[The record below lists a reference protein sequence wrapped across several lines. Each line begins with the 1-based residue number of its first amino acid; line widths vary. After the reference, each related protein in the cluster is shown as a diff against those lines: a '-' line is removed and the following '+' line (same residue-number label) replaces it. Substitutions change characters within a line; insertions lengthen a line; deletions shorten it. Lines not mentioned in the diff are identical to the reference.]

1 MNLDFSADEIAFREE
16 VRSWLAAHAPRE
28 ALPAVG
34 TPERLAFDKQWQR
47 TLYDHGWAGLSW
59 PEQYGGRALSLI
71 KQLIWYEEV
80 ARAGAPG
87 EGVFFIALNH
97 AGPTLIARGN
107 EAQKARYLP
116 PILRGET
123 PWCQGFSE
131 PNAGSDLA
139 SLRTRG
145 KIDGDHIVVTGSKIW
160 STGAHQADYQEL
172 LIRTDASSKR
182 HVGLSWIIG
191 DMHLPGVE
199 VRPIRSMD
207 GDIHFCEIFYNDVR
221 LPLANIVGQVNDGW
235 NVAMATLEIE
245 RATASLGERIEIA
258 RVVEHLITLARTI
271 TDPTGRPVVE
281 TGDIAARLALARAE
295 AATLRAMSYMTI
307 SRVTHGPLGT
317 EGIIPA
323 VYGTE
328 LVQRVHKLAMD
339 IIGVHA
345 LQMDGAEAWPKRY
358 LFSRSRTIAG
368 GTAQIRRNIIGE
380 RLLGLP
386 RGR

>member
-1 MNLDFSADEIAFREE
+1 MNLDFSADEIAFRDEA
-16 VRSWLAAHAPRE
+16 RSWLADHAPRE
-28 ALPAVG
+28 ALPSTG
-34 TPERLAFDKQWQR
+34 TPERLAFDKHWQR
-47 TLYDHGWAGLSW
+47 TLYDHGWAGLAW
-59 PEQYGGRALSLI
+59 PVEVGGRALSLM
-71 KQLIWYEEV
+71 KQLIWFEEV

-97 AGPTLIARGN
+97 AGPTLIARGT
-107 EAQKARYLP
+107 EAQKATFLP

-131 PNAGSDLA
+131 PNSGSDLA
-139 SLRTRG
+139 SLRTSG
-145 KIDGDHIVVTGSKIW
+145 VVDGDHLVVNGSKIW
-160 STGAHQADYQEL
+160 TTNGHQADYQEL
-172 LIRTDASSKR
+172 LIRTDATSKR
-182 HVGLSWIIG
+182 HAGLSWVIG
-191 DMHLPGVE
+191 EMHLPGVE
-199 VRPIRSMD
+199 VRPIRSME
-207 GDIHFCEIFYNDVR
+207 GDVHFCEVFYTDVR
-221 LPLANIVGQVNDGW
+221 IPLANIVGDLDEGW
-235 NVAMATLEIE
+235 NVAMTTLEIE

-258 RVVEHLITLARTI
+258 RIVEQLITLARTT
-271 TDPTGRPVVE
+271 TDHNRRSVIE
-281 TGDIAARLALARAE
+281 SGDIAARLALARAE
-295 AATLRAMSYMTI
+295 TATLRAMGYMTI
-307 SRVTHGPLGT
+307 SRVLHGPLGA

-339 IIGVHA
+339 IIGLRA
-345 LQMDGAEAWPKRY
+345 LAMDGWPKRY

>member
-1 MNLDFSADEIAFREE
+1 MNLDFTADEIAFREE
-16 VRSWLAAHAPRE
+16 VRSWLADHAPQGP
-28 ALPAVG
+28 LSPAG
-34 TPERLAFDKQWQR
+34 PERLAFDKQWQR

-59 PEQYGGRALSLI
+59 PAEYGGRALSLI

-97 AGPTLIARGN
+97 AGPTLIARGTDV
-107 EAQKARYLP
+107 QKTTYLP

-131 PNAGSDLA
+131 PNSGSDLA
-139 SLRTRG
+139 SLRTSG
-145 KIDGDHIVVTGSKIW
+145 VVDGDHLVVNGSKIW
-160 STGAHQADYQEL
+160 STGAHQSDYQEL
-172 LIRTDASSKR
+172 LIRTDAGSKR
-182 HVGLSWIIG
+182 HAGLSWVIG

-199 VRPIRSMD
+199 VRPIRAME
-207 GDIHFCEIFYNDVR
+207 GDVHFCEVFYNDVR
-221 LPLANIVGQVNDGW
+221 IPLANVVGKLNDGW

-258 RVVEHLITLARTI
+258 RIIEQLIELARTT
-271 TDPTGRPVVE
+271 TDHAGRPVIE
-281 TGDIAARLALARAE
+281 AGDIAARLSLARAE

-307 SRVTHGPLGT
+307 SRVNHGSLGP

-339 IIGVHA
+339 IIGVRA
-345 LQMDGAEAWPKRY
+345 LAMDGWPKRY